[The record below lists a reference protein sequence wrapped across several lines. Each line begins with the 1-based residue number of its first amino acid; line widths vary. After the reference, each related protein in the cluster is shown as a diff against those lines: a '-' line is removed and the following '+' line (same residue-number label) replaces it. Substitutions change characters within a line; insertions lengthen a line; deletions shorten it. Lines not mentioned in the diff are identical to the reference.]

1 MGRGRNALS
10 KVRGHTP
17 WVLLIC
23 LLVMAIIVTLL
34 VPIMGFMYKDMWNA
48 TNEAIRET
56 NKMKELRR
64 KMFEDYRRRD
74 E

>member
-1 MGRGRNALS
+1 
-10 KVRGHTP
+10 
-17 WVLLIC
+17 
-23 LLVMAIIVTLL
+23 MAIIVTLL